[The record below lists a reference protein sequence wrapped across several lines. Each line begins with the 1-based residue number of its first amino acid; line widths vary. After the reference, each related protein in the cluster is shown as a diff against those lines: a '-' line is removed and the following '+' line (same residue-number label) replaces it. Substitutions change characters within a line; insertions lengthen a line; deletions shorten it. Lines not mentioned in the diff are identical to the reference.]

1 MNRTGLIILVAIIF
15 VSACTPKAT
24 PPSAVLPEVDT
35 ATARPGL
42 TPVAKTSTAQPS
54 ATPTDALTATAT
66 TAPSLTRTPLAAG
79 RTVIKKTTGLPVTG
93 TVYGDGETAVI
104 LASQGGTSESEW
116 GFFAK
121 YIAQNGF
128 TALALSSPD
137 SQGDT
142 VVLVRQA
149 IEFLRQNGYHRII
162 CAGASNG
169 ASGCAFNVKEP
180 EITGLLLVTYHG
192 AANLSKVD
200 LPKLFVVG
208 EEADPW
214 RAMAEAGFNAAGD
227 PRALILVPETP
238 GTGPSI
244 LEVNPDI
251 KKQVLDFLKKCNGL

>member
-1 MNRTGLIILVAIIF
+1 MNRTGLIILFAMVF
-15 VSACTPKAT
+15 LSACTPKAT
-24 PPSAVLPEVDT
+24 PPLAAT
-35 ATARPGL
+35 ATARPS
-42 TPVAKTSTAQPS
+42 TTSVAKTPTAQPS
-54 ATPTDALTATAT
+54 TTPTDASTATAT

-79 RTVIKKTTGLPVTG
+79 RTVIKKTTGLPITG

-128 TALALSSPD
+128 TALAISSPD

-149 IEFLRQNGYHRII
+149 IEFLRQNGYHRIV

-214 RAMAEAGFNAAGD
+214 RVIAEAGFNAAGD
-227 PRALILVPETP
+227 PKALILVPGTP
-238 GTGPSI
+238 ATGPSM
-244 LEVNPDI
+244 LEVDQDI
-251 KKQVLDFLKKCNGL
+251 KQQVLEFLKKCNGS